1 MCSFCDEPGSPDR
14 LLVGDEDTIIC
25 EACVTLAVAGMR
37 LPRRG
42 EGRWAVST
50 ARQVIR
56 QVVAGMRLP
65 KVFYFEEVTQRL
77 QFIV

>member
-1 MCSFCDEPGSPDR
+1 MSRAVPIGYWLATRTPSSAKPALPLPSPG
-14 LLVGDEDTIIC
+14 
-25 EACVTLAVAGMR
+25 